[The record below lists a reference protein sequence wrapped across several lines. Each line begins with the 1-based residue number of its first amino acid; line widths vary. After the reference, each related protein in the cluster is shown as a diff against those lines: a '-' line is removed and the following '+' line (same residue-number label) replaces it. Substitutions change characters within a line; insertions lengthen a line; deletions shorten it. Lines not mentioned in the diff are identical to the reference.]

1 MPDNDSVGII
11 ENPEYSSI
19 STSSISDTESD
30 DVQDCALLIPAQVDE
45 AEKTIETMHTKW
57 SQTDL
62 IYAVSMLPQGGISL
76 EEALYYSA
84 EARQVK
90 ILEQMSPLSQ
100 DKENYSYEYDTF
112 NFPLAPT

>member
-1 MPDNDSVGII
+1 M
-11 ENPEYSSI
+11 
-19 STSSISDTESD
+19 
-30 DVQDCALLIPAQVDE
+30 DE
-45 AEKTIETMHTKW
+45 AEKTIDMMHPKW
-57 SQTDL
+57 IQTDL
-62 IYAVSMLPQGGISL
+62 IALVFMLPQGGISL

-90 ILEQMSPLSQ
+90 ILEQTSPLSQ